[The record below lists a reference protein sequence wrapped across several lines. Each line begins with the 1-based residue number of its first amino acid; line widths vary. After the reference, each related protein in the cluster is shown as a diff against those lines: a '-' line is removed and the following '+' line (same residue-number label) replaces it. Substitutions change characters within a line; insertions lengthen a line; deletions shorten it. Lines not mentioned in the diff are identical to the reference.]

1 VLAPKVLN
9 LTAQGRAAHP
19 GKNVE
24 APGLPRRGCITET
37 SWVYRMPQS
46 LAQIYLHIV
55 FSTKER
61 RPFLQGTSIRD
72 EMHNYLGGICNN
84 VGCPILR
91 VGGVADHVHL
101 LCRFGRTITV
111 ADLVQELKRESSK
124 WAKTKSDSLRDFHW
138 QNGYGAFSISPG
150 HVEPVRSYIANQEE
164 HHRIVTFQ
172 DEFRRLL
179 AKYGLECDERYVW
192 D

>member
-1 VLAPKVLN
+1 
-9 LTAQGRAAHP
+9 
-19 GKNVE
+19 
-24 APGLPRRGCITET
+24 
-37 SWVYRMPQS
+37 MPQS

-61 RPFLQGTSIRD
+61 QPFLVEPAIRD

-101 LCRFGRTITV
+101 LCRFGRTLSV

-124 WAKTKSDSLRDFHW
+124 WVKSRSNSLLDFHW
-138 QNGYGAFSISPG
+138 QNGYGAFSLSPT
-150 HVEPVRSYIANQEE
+150 HIEPVRSYVATQEE
-164 HHRIVTFQ
+164 HHRTISFQ

-179 AKYGLECDERYVW
+179 QKYGLEWDELYVW

>member
-1 VLAPKVLN
+1 
-9 LTAQGRAAHP
+9 
-19 GKNVE
+19 
-24 APGLPRRGCITET
+24 
-37 SWVYRMPQS
+37 MPQS

>member
-1 VLAPKVLN
+1 
-9 LTAQGRAAHP
+9 
-19 GKNVE
+19 
-24 APGLPRRGCITET
+24 
-37 SWVYRMPQS
+37 MPQS

-61 RPFLQGTSIRD
+61 RPLLQNSSIRD
-72 EMHNYLGGICNN
+72 EMHHYLGGICND
-84 VGCPILR
+84 VGCPILC

-101 LCRFGRTITV
+101 LCHFGRTMTV
-111 ADLVQELKRESSK
+111 SDLIQELKRESSK
-124 WAKTKSDSLRDFHW
+124 WVKGKVESLRDFHW

-150 HVEPVRSYIANQEE
+150 HVESVRSYIANQEV
-164 HHRIVTFQ
+164 HHREVTFQ

-179 AKYGLECDERYVW
+179 AKYGLEYDERYVW